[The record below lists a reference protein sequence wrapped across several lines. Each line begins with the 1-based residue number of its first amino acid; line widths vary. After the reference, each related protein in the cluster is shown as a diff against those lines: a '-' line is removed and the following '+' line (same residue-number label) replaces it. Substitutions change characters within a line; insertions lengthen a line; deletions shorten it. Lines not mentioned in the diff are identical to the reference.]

1 MQFTQVTLGKTRV
14 DDGRYLSVGYNSN
27 SLALGFSALSFA
39 RESSMV
45 FRYRLQPLFGDW
57 RETPNGELQFP
68 GLPANDYRLE
78 VEASDGGGQ
87 WSGQPAVFAFQIRRP
102 WWRTWWFFTLLGL
115 TPPAA
120 LLLIVRRRNLRQQQ
134 IQQALEEAVSVRT
147 FELAQEKARA
157 ERETLRADASNQ
169 AKSAFLANMSHEIR
183 TPMNGVLGMADP
195 ARHRA
200 PAEQRE
206 YAERSAVAEYLLDII
221 NDILDFSKIEAGK
234 LELEAQDF
242 DLRERSR
249 RTPS

>member
-1 MQFTQVTLGKTRV
+1 
-14 DDGRYLSVGYNSN
+14 
-27 SLALGFSALSFA
+27 
-39 RESSMV
+39 MV

-157 ERETLRADASNQ
+157 ERETLRADAANR
-169 AKSAFLANMSHEIR
+169 AKSEFLANMSHEIR
-183 TPMNGVLGMADP
+183 TPMNGVMGMTRLLLDTDLN
-195 ARHRA
+195 
-200 PAEQRE
+200 AEQRG
-206 YAERSAVAEYLLDII
+206 YAELVGTSADSLLGLI
-221 NDILDFSKIEAGK
+221 NDILDLSKIEAGK
-234 LELEAQDF
+234 LEMEAFAFTLRNSIEPTLKTLALIAHPKGLELNYVVAADVPD
-242 DLRERSR
+242 DLIGDPSR
-249 RTPS
+249 LRQCS